1 MERHA
6 MGVNPYFFMAK
17 FLVADFAI
25 GFFSD
30 DKVSGLQLVVFQ
42 LSVELFHFS

>member
-17 FLVADFAI
+17 FLVTDLAI
-25 GFFSD
+25 GFFPD